1 MTLPRPRADG
11 RARSAA
17 GARLAKSG
25 QLSLGAAMSGATVGG
40 ADFPVVRDVGA
51 RNLPK
56 HGNGRCPGAGRSASW
71 GLHADASSPLRAA
84 FLILSGQCVAVISL
98 SLIAAFKT
106 MPITTAIAIF
116 FIEPSCRGS
125 ARRKTRTASLC
136 CDRYR
141 NVWCSFDPAAKS
153 CDLRSS
159 SLPASCGRSRLCPE
173 HDHRTSGDADCLRTN
188 VPTRVRCRRVHHA
201 LRPLKGE
208 YCMRIFSSL

>member
-1 MTLPRPRADG
+1 
-11 RARSAA
+11 
-17 GARLAKSG
+17 
-25 QLSLGAAMSGATVGG
+25 MSGATVGG

-116 FIEPSCRGS
+116 FIEPLLLTRLAGVLLGEKPGPHRYAAIGIGMPGVPLILPPNFSTSGPAVFPPVAAAVACALNMII
-125 ARRKTRTASLC
+125 ARRATWTACALTFQLGAAADVCITR
-136 CDRYR
+136 CDR
-141 NVWCSFDPAAKS
+141 
-153 CDLRSS
+153 
-159 SLPASCGRSRLCPE
+159 
-173 HDHRTSGDADCLRTN
+173 
-188 VPTRVRCRRVHHA
+188 
-201 LRPLKGE
+201 
-208 YCMRIFSSL
+208 